1 MAKIQLTKARTIL
14 RNRRWRFF
22 SVVFIL
28 ANTVAISIILL
39 GPAESDNGLIIETI
53 IASAAAIGVIFI
65 SMEFL
70 DATVAVNLFCDHCSK
85 HIPYDV
91 PWKCGYCSEE
101 QQTRSSAWWGLLG
114 HCLKCKSEAKAFICP
129 HCQKVNYL
137 DLDQDGSHPA
147 SISLNSAP
155 EGVLPATLDL
165 KRQAHLER
173 KTELE
178 HEIEITQ
185 LAAQLEALKASP
197 IFKKEVAKKESIV
210 ERFSSFE
217 THTMGVHMFAK
228 QKRDEYEERFKD
240 DSDLLE
246 QANESLQAF
255 VEDQLISTPE
265 EPK

>member
-1 MAKIQLTKARTIL
+1 MVST
-14 RNRRWRFF
+14 
-22 SVVFIL
+22 
-28 ANTVAISIILL
+28 
-39 GPAESDNGLIIETI
+39 GL
-53 IASAAAIGVIFI
+53 SL
-65 SMEFL
+65 FL
-70 DATVAVNLFCDHCSK
+70 VGHINAFVYVNLFCDHCNK
-85 HIPYDV
+85 HIPFDV

-101 QQTRSSAWWGLLG
+101 QQNLRVAWWGLIG
-114 HCLKCKSEAKAFICP
+114 KCVKCESEAQAFHCP

-137 DLDQDGSHPA
+137 DIDQDGSHSA
-147 SISLNSAP
+147 SILLNSAP
-155 EGVLPATLDL
+155 KVVFPATLDL

-197 IFKKEVAKKESIV
+197 IFKKEVAKKEGIA

-228 QKRDEYEERFKD
+228 QKREEYEERFKD
-240 DSDLLE
+240 DPDFLE